1 MGQIYST
8 SSSQRS
14 EDDGS
19 DRERVTSSMSSM
31 APRKPCY
38 YIAPLLDESTC
49 PILDIPINSLEN
61 IFSLMSLTDLSR
73 FSQTCKHF
81 NVAVGEFLRHQCCA
95 AESLLKEQH
104 FVTRLGQLATRSE
117 LIMLEEIQKSF
128 SQDEGE
134 ESCLS
139 RAARYK
145 LLHHN
150 QMFEQMN
157 HNRISVCDERVNFPH
172 RGTNHYIVVEEDTI
186 LKRQIATVRHVC
198 WLEIN
203 HTFPVTP
210 GMYSVSLRVR
220 INHGNFRWPHTDR
233 DATIFSI
240 TYPSSSGHDSCSVRV
255 YKNWWKALNEGW
267 APTVRNV
274 KGISVTWEKVEGDRT
289 GWVSVT
295 MDPVTVT
302 EEGRLVFQM
311 KDVECPHWK
320 SGLSFDF
327 LQLTKH

>member
-8 SSSQRS
+8 GSSQRS

-19 DRERVTSSMSSM
+19 DRERVTTSMSSM
-31 APRKPCY
+31 APSKPCY
-38 YIAPLLDESTC
+38 YVAPLLDESTC
-49 PILDIPINSLEN
+49 PVMDIPINSLEN
-61 IFSLMSLTDLSR
+61 IFSQISLKDLSR
-73 FSQTCKHF
+73 FSQTCKYF

-95 AESLLKEQH
+95 AESLLKEQD

-117 LIMLEEIQKSF
+117 LFMLEEIKKSF
-128 SQDEGE
+128 SEDERE
-134 ESCLS
+134 ESRLS

-145 LLHHN
+145 LLHHS

-210 GMYSVSLRVR
+210 GMYSVTLRVR
-220 INHGNFRWPHTDR
+220 VNHGHFRWPHASR
-233 DATIFSI
+233 DATNFSI
-240 TYPSSSGHDSCSVRV
+240 TYPSPSGRDSCSVRI
-255 YKNWWKALNEGW
+255 YKDWWKTLHEPW
-267 APTVRNV
+267 TPPVRNV
-274 KGISVTWEKVEGDRT
+274 KGISVTWEEVRGDKT

-302 EEGRLVFQM
+302 EEGGLVFKM
-311 KDVECPHWK
+311 KDTECPYWK

>member
-19 DRERVTSSMSSM
+19 DRERVTTSMSSM
-31 APRKPCY
+31 APSKPCY
-38 YIAPLLDESTC
+38 YVAPLLDESTC
-49 PILDIPINSLEN
+49 PVMDIPINSLEN
-61 IFSLMSLTDLSR
+61 IFSQISLKDLSR
-73 FSQTCKHF
+73 FSQTCKYF

-145 LLHHN
+145 LLHHS

-210 GMYSVSLRVR
+210 GMYSVTLRVR
-220 INHGNFRWPHTDR
+220 VNHGHFRWPHASR
-233 DATIFSI
+233 DATNFSI
-240 TYPSSSGHDSCSVRV
+240 TYPSPSGRDSCSVRI
-255 YKNWWKALNEGW
+255 YKDWWKTLHEPW
-267 APTVRNV
+267 TPPVRNV
-274 KGISVTWEKVEGDRT
+274 KGISVTWEEVRGDKT

>member
-8 SSSQRS
+8 RSSQRS

-61 IFSLMSLTDLSR
+61 IFSQISLKDLSR
-73 FSQTCKHF
+73 FSQTCKYF

-95 AESLLKEQH
+95 AESLLKEQD

-210 GMYSVSLRVR
+210 GMYSVTLRVR
-220 INHGNFRWPHTDR
+220 VNHGHFRWPHASR
-233 DATIFSI
+233 DATNFSI
-240 TYPSSSGHDSCSVRV
+240 TYPSPSGRDSCSVRI
-255 YKNWWKALNEGW
+255 YKDWWKTLHEPW
-267 APTVRNV
+267 TPPVRNV
-274 KGISVTWEKVEGDRT
+274 KGISVTWEEVRGDKT